1 MLSRCSSIIMIVLAV
16 MAAGCAGDAPHDNP
30 LDPAS
35 PSYAQ
40 TGTLY
45 GTITLTGTSIG
56 VSGATVTDLAR
67 RVSVKTDS
75 LGHFNC
81 GTLSAGDYRF
91 MVEKTNC
98 TSDTFGVT
106 VVTGQTLNISR
117 SLNAA
122 PVVSFQQILTRKID
136 LYFPS
141 PQYFV
146 EVSARIADPNGG
158 TDFDS
163 AWFSFDTLKY
173 PLLPVSGTDSFTVKI
188 DKYKIPTNT
197 IQYLVGKSLTIIARD
212 DHGAV
217 SVSTPFYVTRV
228 IENEA
233 TPLSPSPFTKDTVRV
248 DSLSFMT
255 FTWTPPSVTFNYS
268 YDLTLSRVDAGVS
281 TVVWTKSG
289 IGSFS
294 EEQAYEGAALAP
306 ANYVWSITV
315 VDEFGNY
322 GRSKE
327 SAFVIK

>member
-1 MLSRCSSIIMIVLAV
+1 MLNRCTSIIVMIVSV
-16 MAAGCAGDAPHDNP
+16 MAAACVGDAPHDNP
-30 LDPAS
+30 LDPSS
-35 PSYAQ
+35 PAYVQ
-40 TGTLY
+40 TGTFS
-45 GTITLTGTSIG
+45 GTIFIAGTSLG
-56 VSGATVTDLAR
+56 VSGATVTDMTR

-75 LGHFNC
+75 LGHFNF
-81 GTLSAGDYRF
+81 GVLSTGDYRF
-91 MVEKTNC
+91 VVEKTNC
-98 TSDTFGVT
+98 TADTFSVAI
-106 VVTGQTLNISR
+106 VAGQTYSVNR

-146 EVSARIADPNGG
+146 EISARIADPNGG

-197 IQYLVGKSLTIIARD
+197 IQYLVGRPLTIIARD

-233 TPLSPSPFTKDTVRV
+233 TPLSPSPFTTDTVRA
-248 DSLSFMT
+248 DSVSFMT

-268 YDLTLSRVDAGVS
+268 YVLTLSRVDAGVS

-294 EEQAYEGAALAP
+294 EEQAYEGGALAP
-306 ANYVWSITV
+306 ANYQWSITV